1 MYYNKKEGGYMK
13 EKDISSRN
21 EALEK
26 MISEAQRM
34 PGIMDLMSLYGKLDD
49 LMLKSKEY
57 FAVYTTKTIS
67 SSSNSSS

>member
-1 MYYNKKEGGYMK
+1 MK

-26 MISEAQRM
+26 MISEAQNM
-34 PGIMDLMSLYGKLDD
+34 PGIMDLMAVYGELDK
-49 LMLKSKEY
+49 LMLKGKEY
-57 FAVYTTKTIS
+57 LAVYTTKTIS

>member
-1 MYYNKKEGGYMK
+1 MK